1 MSAWADTDVE
11 PLADLRARRRR
22 EVAGPRGPV
31 SFFWGDFVTE
41 VDQHVDGAPGRWSPR
56 DAGLPGLLV
65 RAGVEE
71 GIRIGGAVVDGEAI
85 LRAHEADGPTVAE
98 FPDGAEGIIFT
109 YDGSKYALQVWNQAS
124 PWAQR
129 FHDIAAFDEDPTWI
143 VRATVT
149 PAEPGRTVSIIH
161 HRDPVPVDVP
171 VVAALQFERD
181 GVTHQLVATAAGP
194 SRDRLLVHFRDT
206 TSGNESYGAGR
217 SLWIDVHDVLDGSGE
232 TVLDFNRAALLPCS
246 FSTAWNCPIPPEE
259 NTLTIPVRA
268 GERHAVDRDGV
279 PLL

>member
-1 MSAWADTDVE
+1 MTAWAETDVE
-11 PLADLRARRRR
+11 PLADLRARRRH

-41 VDQHVDGAPGRWSPR
+41 VDQRVEGAPGRWSPL
-56 DAGLPGLLV
+56 DADRPGLLV
-65 RAGVEE
+65 RAGADER
-71 GIRIGGAVVDGEAI
+71 IRIGGVLVDGTAV
-85 LRAHEADGPTVAE
+85 LHADRSDGPTVAE

-109 YDGSKYALQVWNQAS
+109 YDGTKYALQVWNQKS
-124 PWAQR
+124 PWARR
-129 FHDIAAFDEDPTWI
+129 FHDIAAFDEDSSWI
-143 VRATVT
+143 VRATVET
-149 PAEPGRTVSIIH
+149 AEPGRTVSVIH

-171 VVAALQFERD
+171 VIATLQFERD
-181 GVTHQLVATAAGP
+181 HVTHQLVATAAGP
-194 SRDRLLVHFRDT
+194 SRDRLLVHFRDA
-206 TSGNESYGAGR
+206 TSGSESYGAGR

-246 FSTAWNCPIPPEE
+246 FSTAWNCPIPPKE

-268 GERHAVDRDGV
+268 GERHAIDADGI